1 MEQTHPSLCFSAAL
15 ETARALYRRQNLVE
29 DKESLDGLFQCH
41 MVSWK
46 MRHRFLP
53 AAAAERSNHRDSYL
67 SAMTEQVIGMIES
80 QMNAKTFNYH
90 GGVNVWRNYK
100 SVCKTIDNTL
110 NKLVQAEMRASGAGE
125 HDALADEVDPSVFG
139 GRVPTLPIGGDV
151 SMQDLQNAKE
161 KFLSF
166 TRKLNDIVVSFTADG
181 KMLTSHDMRRVAHL
195 VEVNCY
201 ETYSLLKKS
210 GIMAN
215 DYALQRARAW
225 ANKTDC
231 AFVAAS
237 DRKFFEKFSE
247 AVVELSKDFNF
258 VTGAGSDPLEA
269 GIELDHEGVKEGIQ
283 KNGSGHDE
291 SSRKEDSDEKGGH
304 EFNEAGGRG
313 CDESAN
319 AYDSTTDYANDNP
332 TEPAG
337 DDDDDDDDDDDEYD
351 DDYTPIECEQVME
364 EGVDPLDEGNNGV
377 ADENDKDTGDVVM
390 LE

>member
-1 MEQTHPSLCFSAAL
+1 M
-15 ETARALYRRQNLVE
+15 YRRQNLVE
-29 DKESLDGLFQCH
+29 DKDSLDGLFQCH
-41 MVSWK
+41 MVTWK
-46 MRHRFLP
+46 MRHRLMQ
-53 AAAAERSNHRDSYL
+53 AAAAPGSSTHRETYL
-67 SAMTEQVIGMIES
+67 SAMTDQVIGMIES

-110 NKLVQAEMRASGAGE
+110 NKLIQAEVKASGAGE
-125 HDALADEVDPSVFG
+125 HDALADEVDPSVFD
-139 GRVPTLPIGGDV
+139 GRVSTLPISGDV

-181 KMLTSHDMRRVAHL
+181 KSLASHDMRRVALL

-215 DYALQRARAW
+215 DYALKRARAW
-225 ANKTDC
+225 ANKTDDSV
-231 AFVAAS
+231 VAAT
-237 DRKFFEKFSE
+237 DRKFFETFSG

-258 VTGAGSDPLEA
+258 VTETGSDPLGA
-269 GIELDHEGVKEGIQ
+269 GEDLGPEGIQTDHEGVKEGIQ
-283 KNGSGHDE
+283 ENGSVRGE
-291 SSRKEDSDEKGGH
+291 TSRNEDGGEMGVNGLH
-304 EFNEAGGRG
+304 EAGEGG
-313 CDESAN
+313 SGDNHTESAE
-319 AYDSTTDYANDNP
+319 AYDNTTDSANDNG

-337 DDDDDDDDDDDEYD
+337 DDESD

-364 EGVDPLDEGNNGV
+364 EGVDPLDEGNNG
-377 ADENDKDTGDVVM
+377 DENEEDTGDAVM